1 MEKKGLMLYPSL
13 RIQKFSFIVSLAVFF
28 ASDLASA
35 EFASNSRPS
44 HFLNS
49 QTIGD
54 GMEVSYLGNLV
65 FALDKNTDIGTQGL
79 TFLAG
84 LPNLYL
90 KHRMFDFENGST
102 TFNTYLLPFRQGI
115 TREGGLGFYYSV
127 TTGLEVS
134 PSSTINIGGGS
145 AGFLDRSL
153 ALSGEG
159 TALNF
164 YHLDFS
170 YDLLISNTLSFN
182 FGTLIFPY
190 LDVDLE
196 SELIDAKISGFNPA
210 LSEIIPFFAT
220 LTFSPTD
227 SSFNLEGGVWG
238 ISPGK
243 QAGLSP
249 YLSLYWRLK

>member
-1 MEKKGLMLYPSL
+1 MLYSSL
-13 RIQKFSFIVSLAVFF
+13 RIQKFLFIVSLCVFF
-28 ASDLASA
+28 RSNLASA
-35 EFASNSRPS
+35 EFSSTSRPS

-65 FALDKNTDIGTQGL
+65 VALDSNTDIGTQGL
-79 TFLAG
+79 FLLSG

-102 TFNTYLLPFRQGI
+102 TFNTYLVPYRKGN
-115 TREGGLGFYYSV
+115 TWGGGLGFYYSV
-127 TTGLEVS
+127 TTGLEIN
-134 PSSTINIGGGS
+134 PSSTINIGVGS
-145 AGFLDRSL
+145 AGYLDKSL
-153 ALSGEG
+153 VLSGEG
-159 TALNF
+159 TALNL
-164 YHLDFS
+164 YHIDFS
-170 YDLLISNTLSFN
+170 YDLMISNTLSFN

-190 LDVDLE
+190 IDVNLE
-196 SELIDAKISGFNPA
+196 SDLIDAKISGFNPA

-227 SSFNLEGGVWG
+227 SSFHLEGGVWG

-243 QAGLSP
+243 QSGLSP